1 MLNKETH
8 TLRIQNINL
17 LIKLRRRHSD
27 HFQSNIQFLY
37 IFFLWKDKAIR
48 VKVLSLVQQSQEGS
62 VSTLDRR
69 SFPNIGDNM
78 VLQSFDL
85 NGSCGG
91 IDHLP
96 PYIGDYAPSTAA
108 FYTDLDS
115 TPYSQGKFPKFHLSI
130 HQILVWSYYYWQNDE
145 CNDQKHRPTHHSVD
159 WVIVHF
165 CFSVLFICWS
175 KFVQNR
181 RNRVQMK
188 KSHLFFPINSVVLSH
203 IRKRYPWYM
212 YYLKDIW

>member
-1 MLNKETH
+1 M
-8 TLRIQNINL
+8 QP
-17 LIKLRRRHSD
+17 
-27 HFQSNIQFLY
+27 
-37 IFFLWKDKAIR
+37 
-48 VKVLSLVQQSQEGS
+48 SQEGS

-115 TPYSQGKFPKFHLSI
+115 TPYSQGKLPNLYST
-130 HQILVWSYYYWQNDE
+130 HQIFVWSFYWQNNE
-145 CNDQKHRPTHHSVD
+145 CVDHAHTHTYHCWLLTGS
-159 WVIVHF
+159 
-165 CFSVLFICWS
+165 FSFALFIC
-175 KFVQNR
+175 
-181 RNRVQMK
+181 
-188 KSHLFFPINSVVLSH
+188 LSNCAKLLIWAGVIDQ
-203 IRKRYPWYM
+203 IRKRYPW
-212 YYLKDIW
+212 

>member
-17 LIKLRRRHSD
+17 LIKFRRRHSE
-27 HFQSNIQFLY
+27 HFQSNNHL
-37 IFFLWKDKAIR
+37 FFFSWNDKAIK

-69 SFPNIGDNM
+69 SFQNIGDNM

-115 TPYSQGKFPKFHLSI
+115 TPYSQGKLPNLFST
-130 HQILVWSYYYWQNDE
+130 HQIFCLIIINKIMNVMIKHTHIPLLTGSYFFVFF
-145 CNDQKHRPTHHSVD
+145 SVN
-159 WVIVHF
+159 VQLFVKLCEIQETKSRLIKRN
-165 CFSVLFICWS
+165 CFSHQFS
-175 KFVQNR
+175 
-181 RNRVQMK
+181 
-188 KSHLFFPINSVVLSH
+188 
-203 IRKRYPWYM
+203 
-212 YYLKDIW
+212 

>member
-1 MLNKETH
+1 MDIFKP
-8 TLRIQNINL
+8 ISIFS
-17 LIKLRRRHSD
+17 LI
-27 HFQSNIQFLY
+27 
-37 IFFLWKDKAIR
+37 DKALK

-69 SFPNIGDNM
+69 PFPNIGDNM

-115 TPYSQGKFPKFHLSI
+115 TPYSQGKFPNSFST
-130 HQILVWSYYYWQNDE
+130 HQI
-145 CNDQKHRPTHHSVD
+145 
-159 WVIVHF
+159 
-165 CFSVLFICWS
+165 
-175 KFVQNR
+175 FVR
-181 RNRVQMK
+181 SLLTK
-188 KSHLFFPINSVVLSH
+188 
-203 IRKRYPWYM
+203 
-212 YYLKDIW
+212 